1 MKYLNKAG
9 QLFFSLLIFMLLLP
23 THTFEANAGAAKRA
37 MSGPHVSVKPAK
49 PNKPV
54 IAWADMPVDMGA
66 TLFYQGY
73 FPNSAPWVPPQVTVP
88 DFVKDNS
95 DSRPNP
101 DVYNVPGRYPVAYQ
115 IDKLPAGRKKL
126 ILEAQLHKDGGLS
139 AYCEG
144 YGSYEKT
151 ALSVRNCTAEY
162 PGRHRG
168 NDEYFYGMGW
178 WTYWGGTK
186 KCPRCARNT
195 DGWRIA
201 QSLVEV
207 GQRHANLIDKG
218 AGITLTGTDYGGTG
232 AIMQSF
238 IIPRIQQ
245 RISVV
250 YAKRAITQFHEWTY
264 TEYLY
269 IPLAWGHN
277 KPSTV
282 DFSRLAKTGKLDNI
296 WYRIDGSTASVENGN
311 STPLHLEFFR
321 HCNTHKIA
329 CLGTWHASAHNTSSE
344 PGITIPQEK
353 YPDPNMTVRLDKPLP
368 VFTNFSQN
376 SWQPRGYYNLG
387 LSWNS
392 AGIKET
398 ESLLTLPIKYL
409 ANRGMSRDSSRPVAN
424 QRAAA
429 TTSVT
434 VRRSKTF
441 VMQPGDTIAWAYGQQ
456 KGSTVADAKHEITI
470 NKLRLTSS
478 ATQYTDLVLTR
489 R

>member
-1 MKYLNKAG
+1 M
-9 QLFFSLLIFMLLLP
+9 QLPVFSILILVLFLRNHAMGSSAAVPAVAERATSTAHISVNP
-23 THTFEANAGAAKRA
+23 TRPAA
-37 MSGPHVSVKPAK
+37 
-49 PNKPV
+49 PV
-54 IAWADMPVDMGA
+54 IAWAEVPVDMGA
-66 TLFYQGY
+66 TVFYQGY
-73 FPNSAPWVPPQVTVP
+73 FPHSAPWVPPQVTVP

-115 IDKLPAGRKKL
+115 IDKQLAVSNAL
-126 ILEAQLHKDGGLS
+126 ILEAELHKDGGLS

-186 KCPRCARNT
+186 KCPHCAKNT
-195 DGWRIA
+195 DGQRIA
-201 QSLVEV
+201 QSLIEV
-207 GQRHANLIDKG
+207 GQRHANLIDEG
-218 AGITLTGTDYGGTG
+218 AGITLTGTEYGGTG

-238 IIPRIQQ
+238 IIPRIQK

-250 YAKRAITQFHEWTY
+250 YAKRPITQFQEWTY

-269 IPLAWGHN
+269 VPLAWGNN

-282 DFSRLAKTGKLDNI
+282 DFNRLAKTGKLDNI
-296 WYRIDGSTASVENGN
+296 WYRIDGSTALTDNGN

-321 HCNTHKIA
+321 HCNTHRIA
-329 CLGTWHASAHNTSSE
+329 CLGTWHASANNTNSE
-344 PGITIPQEK
+344 PGITIPQDK

-387 LSWNS
+387 LSWNT

-398 ESLLTLPIKYL
+398 ESALTLPLKYF
-409 ANRGMSRDSSRPVAN
+409 ANRGMSKNASRPVAN
-424 QRAAA
+424 QRVAA

-434 VRRSKTF
+434 VRRSKIF
-441 VMQPGDTIAWAYGQQ
+441 FMNPGDTIAWAYGSQR
-456 KGSTVADAKHEITI
+456 GSVVADAKHEATI

-478 ATQYTDLVLTR
+478 ATSYTDLVLTR
-489 R
+489 RK